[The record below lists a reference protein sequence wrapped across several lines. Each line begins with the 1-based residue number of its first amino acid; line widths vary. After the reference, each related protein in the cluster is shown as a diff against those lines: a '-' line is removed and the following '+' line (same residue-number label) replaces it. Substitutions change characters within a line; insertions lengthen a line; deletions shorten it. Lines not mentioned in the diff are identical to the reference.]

1 MTPRQIRGAL
11 TFAEKDARR
20 EAADNL
26 ALGAQASRGEP
37 KTLKQ
42 IIRELTKD

>member
-37 KTLKQ
+37 KELKRL
-42 IIRELTKD
+42 IKDLVRE